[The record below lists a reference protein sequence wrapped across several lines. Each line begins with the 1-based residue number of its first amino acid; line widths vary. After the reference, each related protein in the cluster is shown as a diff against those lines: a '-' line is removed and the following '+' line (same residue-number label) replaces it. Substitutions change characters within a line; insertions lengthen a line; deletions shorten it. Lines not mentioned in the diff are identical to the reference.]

1 MLKIPRTL
9 HRRKDATCLFQA
21 LFYHARSGVFGFKA
35 RQSQES
41 NDFAP
46 TVDQLRNRTEN
57 ANVFRLVEAYRQF
70 GHKKAR
76 LDPLGI
82 TQIGDPPE
90 LSLSQFGL
98 TPNQT
103 VASLDGI
110 YNGSQGQITVS
121 DLITQLEHTYCSH
134 VAGEFSH
141 LQTEEER
148 NWFAAAM
155 ETKGHMSLQADR
167 RVDLAKLML
176 RCQAFDHFLA
186 NKFTTVKRYGGEG
199 GESMMGVFDEV
210 FRKSASN
217 DMSDVVLCMPHR
229 GRLNFLTCMLDFPP
243 VLLFRKMQGKT
254 ELPEG
259 AKGTGDVLSHSY
271 TSVDLEHG
279 GKSVHVSII
288 PNPSHLEANNPVAV
302 GKTRAKQLYVGEGDY
317 APGDEGQAGE
327 KVLCVQVHGD
337 ASFTGQGIVAETFC
351 IAECPHYRVGG
362 SIHLIVNNQIG
373 FTTESLLGRSS
384 KYASDQAKING
395 YPVLHVNGDSP
406 EDVIRATAIAM
417 DYRHKFHRDVIIDL
431 ICFRKWGH
439 NEIDD
444 PTFTQPIMYHAI
456 NSRSSIPDLYAKQL
470 VSEGVCKSED
480 LDTVVQTWNSTLL
493 ADLAKA
499 DSHVVQ
505 PKHLQKQWSHLVQAS
520 DSITTWDTGVRSDVL
535 KFVGAMSVHIPEHVK
550 VHPTIQ
556 KSHVERRRQR
566 MVDGAALDWSAAEAL
581 AMGSLIY
588 QGYNVRISGQDVGR
602 ATFSHRHAMIVD
614 QENDSIYIPLNH
626 MTDSQSAH
634 LEVANSALTEEAVL
648 GFEYGFSMENPNTLV
663 IWEAQFGDFFNGA
676 QSIIDTYISSGED
689 KWLLQNGL
697 VMLLPHGMDGAG
709 PEHSSCRMERF
720 LQMCSSHEDGIDGD
734 HVNFQVANP
743 TTPAQYFHLL
753 RRQMVRNFRK
763 PLVMVAPKVLLRLPA
778 ATSSLADMA
787 PGTNFLPVLGDPKV
801 KADSVTK
808 VIFVSGKHYY
818 TLVKERETRGL
829 DNVAVVRLE
838 SLCPFP
844 AEELRAEI
852 KKYSKAS
859 EFVWSQEEHRNM
871 GAWTFVAPRFQ
882 NIVGVQLKYAGRC
895 NLGVPAT
902 AIGEI
907 HRQESAAIIEQTFQ

>member
-1 MLKIPRTL
+1 M
-9 HRRKDATCLFQA
+9 
-21 LFYHARSGVFGFKA
+21 
-35 RQSQES
+35 
-41 NDFAP
+41 
-46 TVDQLRNRTEN
+46 
-57 ANVFRLVEAYRQF
+57 RLV
-70 GHKKAR
+70 AR
-76 LDPLGI
+76 NS
-82 TQIGDPPE
+82 GDPPE